1 MAIAGRKKSIQRAGG
16 THPQRRGQDAVVV
29 ISAHEYR
36 RMSAAPSLL
45 DTLLNAPRGAAL
57 ELERSREPVRGI
69 EL

>member
-1 MAIAGRKKSIQRAGG
+1 M
-16 THPQRRGQDAVVV
+16 TRRGQDAVVV
-29 ISAHEYR
+29 ISVHEYR